1 MNFDIKQ
8 LNKDVWKN
16 IYQNK
21 FTYYSRAVFLQL
33 ALTTVGGFFIRLL
46 FQLILTSSG
55 QENITKDNFVD
66 ILTTPLSCLLIV
78 VFILLVSGLI
88 FFEFSALTLMVYYS
102 YKKGDFSWKNN
113 LKTAFLKWKSLG
125 LKQLIF
131 FLIYFILMI
140 PLSNLGLS
148 SIFTQRLFIPK
159 FITGELVKT
168 NFGRISYYAFLV
180 VCAYVN
186 FRLIFSIPLT
196 VINKYT
202 FSYNMKKSIELTK
215 RGKIKLFLLICKF
228 ELILSLISLTILG
241 GIAFIFGILDKSGNN
256 SLYNAIFYTLVRIVF
271 FFFLILS
278 KLIIISLIVRVI
290 ITYED
295 FSFGIICYDHMQIRK
310 RKLFAALTS
319 LALIIILGHTGYSLF
334 TSALNKDLLIIGHR
348 GYTLAGVENS
358 LEALEGAA
366 KANADYVELDILL
379 TKDNKFVVMH
389 DYNLKRLA
397 GINKR
402 VQDMNFDEVVGLPI
416 KQGKFT
422 SRIPSFEEFV
432 KRAKELNIKLLVELK
447 PHGKEPDNYAELFIE
462 EMRRLGVVTEYKTM
476 SLNLNIMEEIESKAP
491 EIQTGYVIPLQFGNF
506 ALNNVD
512 FFVIEDFSFNNG
524 LALQAQSEGKEVFVW
539 TINEP
544 DIINK
549 SLHTSVAA
557 IISDRPDVIE
567 EERNYEEKED
577 LYFEKLYRLLSADF

>member
-66 ILTTPLSCLLIV
+66 ILTTPLSCLLII

-215 RGKIKLFLLICKF
+215 RGKIMLFLLICKF
-228 ELILSLISLTILG
+228 EVILFLISLTILG
-241 GIAFIFGILDKSGNN
+241 GIAFIFGILDKSGKN

-295 FSFGIICYDHMQIRK
+295 FSFGIICYDHMQIKK

-319 LALIIILGHTGYSLF
+319 LALIIILGYTGYSLF
-334 TSALNKDLLIIGHR
+334 SVGLNKDLLIIGHR

-397 GINKR
+397 GINKK

-462 EMRRLGVVTEYKTM
+462 EMRRLGVATEYKTM
-476 SLNLNIMEEIESKAP
+476 SLNLSIMEEIESKAP

-549 SLHTSVAA
+549 YLHTSVAA

-567 EERNYEEKED
+567 QERNYEEKED
-577 LYFEKLYRLLSADF
+577 IYFDKLYRLLSVDF

>member
-1 MNFDIKQ
+1 
-8 LNKDVWKN
+8 
-16 IYQNK
+16 
-21 FTYYSRAVFLQL
+21 
-33 ALTTVGGFFIRLL
+33 
-46 FQLILTSSG
+46 
-55 QENITKDNFVD
+55 
-66 ILTTPLSCLLIV
+66 
-78 VFILLVSGLI
+78 
-88 FFEFSALTLMVYYS
+88 
-102 YKKGDFSWKNN
+102 
-113 LKTAFLKWKSLG
+113 
-125 LKQLIF
+125 
-131 FLIYFILMI
+131 
-140 PLSNLGLS
+140 
-148 SIFTQRLFIPK
+148 
-159 FITGELVKT
+159 
-168 NFGRISYYAFLV
+168 
-180 VCAYVN
+180 
-186 FRLIFSIPLT
+186 
-196 VINKYT
+196 
-202 FSYNMKKSIELTK
+202 
-215 RGKIKLFLLICKF
+215 
-228 ELILSLISLTILG
+228 
-241 GIAFIFGILDKSGNN
+241 
-256 SLYNAIFYTLVRIVF
+256 
-271 FFFLILS
+271 
-278 KLIIISLIVRVI
+278 
-290 ITYED
+290 
-295 FSFGIICYDHMQIRK
+295 MQIKK

-319 LALIIILGHTGYSLF
+319 LALIIILGYTGYSLF
-334 TSALNKDLLIIGHR
+334 SVGLNKDLLIIGHR

-366 KANADYVELDILL
+366 KASADYVELDILL

-397 GINKR
+397 GINKK

-462 EMRRLGVVTEYKTM
+462 EMRRLKVATEYKTM
-476 SLNLNIMEEIESKAP
+476 SLNLSIMEEIESKAP

-549 SLHTSVAA
+549 YLHTSVAA

-567 EERNYEEKED
+567 QERNYEEKED
-577 LYFEKLYRLLSADF
+577 IYFDKLYRLLSVDF

>member
-33 ALTTVGGFFIRLL
+33 VLTTVGGFFIRLL

-66 ILTTPLSCLLIV
+66 ILTTPLSCLLII

-295 FSFGIICYDHMQIRK
+295 FSFGIICYDHMQIKK

-319 LALIIILGHTGYSLF
+319 LALIIILGYTGYSLF
-334 TSALNKDLLIIGHR
+334 SVGLNKDLLIIGHR

-397 GINKR
+397 GINKK

-462 EMRRLGVVTEYKTM
+462 EMRRLKVATEYKTM

-549 SLHTSVAA
+549 YLHTSVAA

-567 EERNYEEKED
+567 QERNYEEKED
-577 LYFEKLYRLLSADF
+577 IYFDKLYRLLSVDF

>member
-1 MNFDIKQ
+1 MNIDIKQ
-8 LNKDVWKN
+8 LDKDVWKN

-33 ALTTVGGFFIRLL
+33 ALTTVGGFLIKFI

-55 QENITKDNFVD
+55 QENITKDNFID
-66 ILTTPLSCLLIV
+66 ILTTPLSCLLII

-113 LKTAFLKWKSLG
+113 LKTAFFKWKSLG

-131 FLIYFILMI
+131 FLLYFILMI

-148 SIFTQRLFIPK
+148 SVFTQKLFIPK

-168 NFGRISYYAFLV
+168 DFGRIFYNVFLV
-180 VCAYVN
+180 VCAYIN

-202 FSYNMKKSIELTK
+202 FSYNMIKSIELTK
-215 RGKIKLFLLICKF
+215 KGKLKLLLLFIKF
-228 ELILSLISLTILG
+228 EAILSVISISILALL
-241 GIAFIFGILDKSGNN
+241 AFIFGILDKSGNS
-256 SLYNAIFYTLVRIVF
+256 SLYNTIFYTMVRIVF
-271 FFFLILS
+271 FFFLMLS
-278 KLIIISLIVRVI
+278 KLIIISLIVRII
-290 ITYED
+290 ITYEN
-295 FSFGIICYDHMQIRK
+295 FSFGIICYDNIKIKK
-310 RKLFAALTS
+310 RKLFAALIS
-319 LALIIILGHTGYSLF
+319 LALIIISGYTGYSLF
-334 TSALNKDLLIIGHR
+334 SAGLNKDVLIIGHR
-348 GYTLAGVENS
+348 GYTFAGVENS

-366 KANADYVELDILL
+366 KAKADYVELDILL
-379 TKDNKFVVMH
+379 TKDNKFIVMH

-397 GINKR
+397 GINKK

-416 KQGKFT
+416 KQGQFT

-462 EMRRLGVVTEYKTM
+462 EMRRLGVATEYKTM
-476 SLNLNIMEEIESKAP
+476 SLNLSVMEEIESKAP

-512 FFVIEDFSFNNG
+512 FFVIEDFSFNDA
-524 LALQAQSEGKEVFVW
+524 LASQAQSEGKEVFVW

-544 DIINK
+544 DIISK
-549 SLHTSVAA
+549 YLRKSVAA
-557 IISDRPDVIE
+557 IISDHPDMIDQERQYE
-567 EERNYEEKED
+567 EEYNS
-577 LYFEKLYRLLSADF
+577 YFEKLYRLLSMGF